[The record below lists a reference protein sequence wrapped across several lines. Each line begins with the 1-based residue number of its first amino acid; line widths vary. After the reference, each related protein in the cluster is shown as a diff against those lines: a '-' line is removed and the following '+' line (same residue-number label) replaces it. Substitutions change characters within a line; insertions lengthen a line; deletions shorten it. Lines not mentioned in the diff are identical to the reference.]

1 MDKAGITSIAV
12 IGMACRLPGG
22 IDSPEQL
29 WEALLRGDDLVT
41 EIPPDRW
48 DADEYYDPEPGV
60 PGRSVS
66 KWGGFLDDVAGF
78 DSEFFGIN
86 EREATAIDPQ
96 HRLLLETSWEAMEHA
111 GLTRET
117 MADSLTGVFVGLT
130 HGDYQLL
137 AADAHAVEGPY
148 GFTGSSFSLAS
159 GRIAYAL
166 GIHGP
171 ALTVDTACSSGLTAV
186 HMACRSLID
195 GESDLALAGG
205 ASVILDPRKF
215 VAGSAEGMLSP
226 TGRCHAFDV
235 AADGFVSS
243 EGCVVVLLK
252 RLPDALRDGDRIL
265 AVIRGTA
272 ANQDGHTVNIA
283 TPSVTAQT
291 AVYRAALAAAGVD
304 ARSVGM
310 VEAHGPGTPV
320 GDPIEY
326 ASLAKVYG
334 IDGPCALASV
344 KTNFGHAQSASGAL
358 GLMKT
363 ILALQHGVVP
373 QNLHFTRLPDEMARI
388 DTKLFVPQ
396 EITPWPTNGHHP
408 RRAAVSS
415 YGLSGTNVHAIVEQA
430 PEQAPEAA
438 APEDISAESST
449 TAPLLFALSSTSA
462 DELRRTAGRLADWVQ
477 RMRTW
482 RCRIWPTPWRA
493 GAGTA
498 QYAPPS
504 LRAASRSSPR
514 LCGRSPTA
522 ILRIRP
528 RSGRTTGDR
537 CGCSPGRVRSGLRW
551 ALSCWRPNR
560 CSPPP
565 SRKPSH

>member
-1 MDKAGITSIAV
+1 
-12 IGMACRLPGG
+12 MACRLPGG
-22 IDSPEQL
+22 IDSPEGL
-29 WEALLRGDDLVT
+29 WEALLHGDDLIT

-48 DADEYYDPEPGV
+48 DAAEYYDPQPGV
-60 PGRSVS
+60 PGRSVT

-78 DSEFFGIN
+78 DYEFFGIN

-111 GLTRET
+111 GLTPET
-117 MADSLTGVFVGLT
+117 VAASLTGVFVGLT

-166 GIHGP
+166 GVHGP

-186 HMACRSLID
+186 HLACHSLID

-205 ASVILDPRKF
+205 AAVMLDPRKF

-243 EGCVVVLLK
+243 EGGVMVLLK

-291 AVYRAALAAAGVD
+291 AVYRAALAAARVD
-304 ARSVGM
+304 ARSIGM

-326 ASLAKVYG
+326 ASLANVYG
-334 IDGPCALASV
+334 IEGPCALATL
-344 KTNFGHAQSASGAL
+344 KTNFGHAQSAAGAL
-358 GLMKT
+358 GLMKAV
-363 ILALQHGVVP
+363 LALQHGVVP
-373 QNLHFTRLPDEMARI
+373 KNLHFTRLPDEMARI

-408 RRAAVSS
+408 RRAAASS
-415 YGLSGTNVHAIVEQA
+415 YGLSGTNVHAVLEQA
-430 PEQAPEAA
+430 PRQDPEAA
-438 APEDISAESST
+438 APADISPQSST
-449 TAPLLFALSSTSA
+449 GPLLAPLIFALSSSSA
-462 DELRRTAGRLADWVQ
+462 DELRRTAGRLADWMTAHEDVALPDLAYTLT
-477 RMRTW
+477 RRRGHRPVRTAV
-482 RCRIWPTPWRA
+482 TATSRA
-493 GAGTA
+493 
-498 QYAPPS
+498 
-504 LRAASRSSPR
+504 
-514 LCGRSPTA
+514 
-522 ILRIRP
+522 
-528 RSGRTTGDR
+528 
-537 CGCSPGRVRSGLRW
+537 
-551 ALSCWRPNR
+551 
-560 CSPPP
+560 
-565 SRKPSH
+565 